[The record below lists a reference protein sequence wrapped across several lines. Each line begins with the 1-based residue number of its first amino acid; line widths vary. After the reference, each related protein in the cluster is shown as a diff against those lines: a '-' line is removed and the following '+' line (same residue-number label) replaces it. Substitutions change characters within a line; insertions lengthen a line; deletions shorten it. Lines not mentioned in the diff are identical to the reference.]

1 MDLKHVETFLAVFE
15 EGSVTRA
22 AHKLNIVQP
31 AVSGQIK
38 HLEAELDVRL
48 FDRSPRGIAPTSAAR
63 ALYRLFVQVVA
74 DFRTAESLA
83 HALRQVPSNRIAVG
97 VNPYVANAV
106 MGDVLQALR
115 DRLPQVEVQVEEAFS
130 PALIEQ
136 VNGGSLDVAVVSGG
150 AELAEPP
157 RSLATIVLVEEEL
170 VFVEKSVDDLSS
182 ADSIALADVAQRR
195 LVLSRSRHGF
205 RSDLDRA
212 AATCGLTNAAELE
225 SDAPGPL
232 LDLVAH
238 GNLSTVVPE
247 TTARRA
253 MEHLPLRILRIVSPC
268 VTRQVICVH
277 RKDRPLSG
285 ILLEFV
291 EIVRFELRRGVDQAR
306 VSQPE

>member
-22 AHKLNIVQP
+22 AQKLNIVQP
-31 AVSGQIK
+31 AVSTQIK
-38 HLEAELDVRL
+38 NLEAELDVRL

-63 ALYRLFVQVVA
+63 ALYRLFVQVAA
-74 DFRTAESLA
+74 DFRTAEALA
-83 HALRQVPSNRIAVG
+83 HGLRGVPSNRIAVG

-136 VNGGSLDVAVVSGG
+136 VNNGALDLAVVSGG

-157 RSLATIVLVEEEL
+157 KSLATFTLLEEEL
-170 VFVEKSVDDLSS
+170 VFVEKSTDDLPVAST
-182 ADSIALADVAQRR
+182 IPLADVARRR
-195 LVLSRSRHGF
+195 LVLSRSRQGF
-205 RSDLDRA
+205 RRELDRA
-212 AATCGLTNAAELE
+212 AERCGLVVEAELE
-225 SDAPGPL
+225 INAPGPL

-238 GNLSTVVPE
+238 GNLSTVIPE

-253 MEHLPLRILRIVSPC
+253 MEHLPLRILRIVSPV
-268 VTRQVICVH
+268 VTREVVCVH
-277 RKDRPLSG
+277 RRDRPLSG

-291 EIVRFELRRGVDQAR
+291 EIVRFELGRGVDGAR
-306 VSQPE
+306 GA

>member
-22 AHKLNIVQP
+22 AQKLNIVQP
-31 AVSGQIK
+31 AVSSQIK
-38 HLEAELDVRL
+38 HLEAELEVRL

-83 HALRQVPSNRIAVG
+83 HGLRRVPANRIAVG

-106 MGDVLQALR
+106 MADVLQALR

-136 VNGGSLDVAVVSGG
+136 VNNGALDLAVVSGG

-157 RSLATIVLVEEEL
+157 RSLATITLIEEEL
-170 VFVEKSVDDLSS
+170 VFVEKSGDDVAPSE
-182 ADSIALADVAQRR
+182 SIALAEVAQRR

-205 RSDLDRA
+205 RSELDRA
-212 AATCGLTNAAELE
+212 AAKRGLVIAAELE
-225 SDAPGPL
+225 INAPGPL

-238 GNLSTVVPE
+238 GNLATVVPE

-253 MEHLPLRILRIVSPC
+253 LEHLPLRILRIVSPV
-268 VTRQVICVH
+268 VTREVVCAH

-291 EIVRFELRRGVDQAR
+291 EIVRFELGRGVDAAR
-306 VSQPE
+306 RG